1 MILGLAKRFRCG
13 AGLTIEKP
21 SPLRLQR
28 YGRLVKKVFR
38 VSSRETLI
46 ELENESP
53 SSQERLPG
61 NVTSSAVE
69 PNFARGATLVEYV
82 LLLALI
88 TLICF
93 ASMQLVG
100 ERISQ
105 RFSVVGSVLD
115 AAP

>member
-1 MILGLAKRFRCG
+1 VEELD
-13 AGLTIEKP
+13 IEKLW
-21 SPLRLQR
+21 PLRPQW
-28 YGRLVKKVFR
+28 YGRLIKKGFR
-38 VSSRETLI
+38 VSSRETLM
-46 ELENESP
+46 EPQKENS
-53 SSQERLPG
+53 SSQDRLPRC
-61 NVTSSAVE
+61 VVPCSATDSAVG

-100 ERISQ
+100 ERLSQ
-105 RFSVVGSVLD
+105 RFSVVGSVLE